1 MIKNLIA
8 TVGYAQVQSL
18 IWEDF
23 TCCRATKSM
32 WHNYWACVLEPRN
45 HNYWPHVPWSPCPA
59 RRKAT
64 AMRGLT
70 LQVEKRATL
79 QGIDNTAI
87 NKIHLKKKVLFWIFL
102 NQSVMSLLMSW
113 KWSKSQSC
121 SSMSNSLQPQNTRVG
136 RFAFSRES
144 SQPTDWTQV
153 SHFACRFITCWATRE
168 AQKCWS
174 G

>member
-1 MIKNLIA
+1 
-8 TVGYAQVQSL
+8 
-18 IWEDF
+18 
-23 TCCRATKSM
+23 M
-32 WHNYWACVLEPRN
+32 WHSYWACVLEPRN
-45 HNYWPHVPWSPCPA
+45 HNYWPHVLWSPCPA

-87 NKIHLKKKVLFWIFL
+87 NKIHFKKKVLFWVFL
-102 NQSVMSLLMSW
+102 NQSFMSLLMSW
-113 KWSKSQSC
+113 KWSKSESC
-121 SSMSNSLQPQNTRVG
+121 SAMSDSLQPHGLYSPWHFPGQNTRVG

-144 SQPTDWTQV
+144 CQPTDWTQV
-153 SHFACRFITCWATRE
+153 SHIAGRFITCWATRE